1 MKRYLKDVLN
11 GLPALLKYL
20 MVLGTVVLIS
30 FLFPEDLRFK
40 YQFKQDTIW
49 KYEAYQAPFDF
60 AIEKQADEIQK
71 DKKRI
76 VESFL
81 PIYELDLDL
90 DKAVL
95 EQVLLKTPQEDK
107 QEIAALLRE
116 GYLQGV
122 WQPQDSFTS
131 EKVELLMGE
140 EISLRK
146 RTSLLPLDELVKRM
160 AGTELSM
167 LNWEQLLKPNVQ
179 YQNALTKRKL
189 EGAMDAIPLSKGKV
203 SEGEMIVGKGQIID
217 DNTYAK
223 LSTVKNIYEQNQS
236 MGSKYWNVWIGYLII
251 TALCIAIFILYLI
264 RNSYEIFSNFAQ
276 FTFVL
281 LWILIF
287 SYLVFFVEQLGVV
300 SVYILPFCIVPIVIK
315 NFFGEKIALI
325 TFLFVVLIS
334 SFLSTYGYE
343 FTIIQ
348 ILAGVVAVISDF
360 NSRNW
365 MSFFKSLG
373 FIAIAYIISFFTLD
387 LIEKGDIA
395 LLDWSGGAWLIG
407 SAFLN
412 LLAYPF
418 IPLFERIFGFTSDV
432 RLIELSDLE
441 NPLLRELAL
450 KAPGTFQHSLQVA
463 NLGEAAAKEVGAN
476 STLVRTAALYHDIG
490 KLTDPKYFVENAEGH
505 NYHENLTPLESA
517 KKIIAHVTD
526 GISMA
531 KKAGLPS
538 IIVDFI
544 RTHHGT
550 TRVEYFYHKAKEQQ
564 TDADLN
570 VSDFTYPG
578 PNPRTK
584 EETILMIADSLEAA
598 SKSLKDPNWEDL
610 KSLLDK
616 IIDGK
621 ISKGQF
627 MDSSLN
633 FSELERIKNSFLH
646 TLKSIYHGRIKYP
659 KDSSN

>member
-40 YQFKQDTIW
+40 YQFKEDTIW
-49 KYEAYQAPFDF
+49 KYDDYQAPMDF
-60 AIEKQADEIQK
+60 AIEKQPEEIAADRA
-71 DKKRI
+71 RI
-76 VESFL
+76 VQNFS
-81 PIYELDLDL
+81 PVYELDTKVVNDL
-90 DKAVL
+90 IA
-95 EQVLLKTPQEDK
+95 EVLLKVPKRDREDISNIIRENYMPGVMVRRDSFGSESIDLLIDEEISPRK
-107 QEIAALLRE
+107 RSSFGSKSDLIAALNN
-116 GYLQGV
+116 
-122 WQPQDSFTS
+122 FN
-131 EKVELLMGE
+131 
-140 EISLRK
+140 
-146 RTSLLPLDELVKRM
+146 
-160 AGTELSM
+160 AGDF
-167 LNWEQLLKPNVQ
+167 NWDQKINPNVS
-179 YQNALTKRKL
+179 YRGELTQRKL
-189 EGAMDAIPLSKGKV
+189 DALINAIPLSKGKV
-203 SEGEMIVGKGQIID
+203 SEGELIVGKGQIID
-217 DNTYAK
+217 KNTYAK
-223 LSTVKNIYEQNQS
+223 LSTIKNIYEQNQN

-281 LWILIF
+281 LWIVIF

-300 SVYILPFCIVPIVIK
+300 SVYVLPFCIVPIVIK

-348 ILAGVVAVISDF
+348 ILAGIVAVISDF
-360 NSRNW
+360 NSKNW
-365 MSFFKSLG
+365 MSFFKSLVY
-373 FIAIAYIISFFTLD
+373 IAIAYIVSFFTLD

-395 LLDWSGGAWLIG
+395 LLDWRAGAWLIG

-418 IPLFERIFGFTSDV
+418 IPLFERLFGFTSDV

-441 NPLLRELAL
+441 NPLLKDLAL

-463 NLGEAAAKEVGAN
+463 NLAEAAAKEIKAN

-490 KLTDPKYFVENAEGH
+490 KLVGPKYFVENSEGV
-505 NYHENLTPLESA
+505 NYHNELEPIESA
-517 KKIIAHVTD
+517 KKIIEHVTE
-526 GISMA
+526 GIAMA
-531 KKAGLPS
+531 KKAGLPA
-538 IIVDFI
+538 IIIDFI

-550 TRVEYFYHKAKEQQ
+550 TRVEYFYHQQKEKYPDQDPDEKA
-564 TDADLN
+564 
-570 VSDFTYPG
+570 FTYPG
-578 PNPRTK
+578 PKPRTK
-584 EETILMIADSLEAA
+584 EETIMMIADSLEAA
-598 SKSLKDPNWEDL
+598 SKSLKDPSWEDL
-610 KSLLDK
+610 QSLLDN
-616 IIDGK
+616 IIKGK
-621 ISKGQF
+621 IAKDQLT
-627 MDSSLN
+627 DSDLN
-633 FSELERIKNSFLH
+633 FNELETIRESFLR

-659 KDSSN
+659 E